1 MTDKSVPSQFSSIKL
16 DQLVYVELEARNGG
30 MMLTVS
36 EEGFTFRA
44 VSSVRPSGRIPFSFV
59 INGTQ
64 KLEGFG
70 EIKWT
75 KDEGKVA
82 GLQFT
87 DVSTEFLNA
96 LRKWLNQLSAPV
108 VPSSETRTEHSF
120 GLDHNLKAESPQTS
134 FPEPVVETPPRPQLG
149 MNFGRS
155 FDGGTRQFDVAQ
167 ASAHDTTAAPLPRS
181 THILTDWEYPD
192 GLPAEPS
199 SRGNGVV
206 IAAVVACFL
215 LLAVLLYSFRE
226 TIGRSLISLGQTLSS
241 PSSSSS
247 ENSQAQIPDTSKP
260 EEEVQPPASANAGKQ
275 DNAPPQSQPATN
287 TGDKSPQSQATTSSG
302 DKSQAVQP
310 QEDRERAVS
319 PPAKAETQFRDE
331 RPSPT
336 SEEPVAT
343 ITRKQN
349 PAEEV
354 RALWSAVGQGN
365 TAAEVTLARLY
376 LIGGG
381 VPKNCDQARV
391 LLRAAAKK
399 GNSEAISKLSQITRQ
414 GCP

>member
-1 MTDKSVPSQFSSIKL
+1 MMDKSVQSQFSSIKL

-44 VSSVRPSGRIPFSFV
+44 VTSVRPSGRIPFSF
-59 INGTQ
+59 IIHGNE
-64 KLEGFG
+64 KLEGYG

-75 KDEGKVA
+75 KDDGKVA

-87 DVSTEFLNA
+87 DISTEFLNA
-96 LRKWLNQLSAPV
+96 LRKWLAEISTPAV
-108 VPSSETRTEHSF
+108 RSSVEARTDNAF
-120 GLDHNLKAESPQTS
+120 DPDHNLKMESPKTS
-134 FPEPVVETPPRPQLG
+134 APEPLAETATKPEFG
-149 MNFGRS
+149 FNFGQS
-155 FDGGTRQFDVAQ
+155 LNSGTPQNYATQ
-167 ASAHDTTAAPLPRS
+167 ASASDTSTPVLPRS
-181 THILTDWEYPD
+181 THILTEWEYPD
-192 GLPAEPS
+192 GLPEPR

-206 IAAVVACFL
+206 IAAVVACLL
-215 LLAVLLYSFRE
+215 LLAALLYSFRE

-241 PSSSSS
+241 PSSSPS
-247 ENSQAQIPDTSKP
+247 ENSQAPVPDTSKP
-260 EEEVQPPASANAGKQ
+260 EEGGQQPSPTNAAKQ
-275 DNAPPQSQPATN
+275 DNAASSNGDKTSQSQSAASN
-287 TGDKSPQSQATTSSG
+287 SDKSE
-302 DKSQAVQP
+302 AVQP
-310 QEDRERAVS
+310 REDRDKAVS

-331 RPSPT
+331 RPAPS

-343 ITRKQN
+343 STRKQD

-365 TAAEVTLARLY
+365 TAAEVTLAKLY

-391 LLRAAAKK
+391 LLGAAAKK
-399 GNSEAISKLSQITRQ
+399 GNSEAIAKLSQITRQ

>member
-1 MTDKSVPSQFSSIKL
+1 MIDKSVPSQFSSIKL
-16 DQLVYVELEARNGG
+16 DQLVYVELESRNGG

-44 VSSVRPSGRIPFSFV
+44 VTSVRPSGRIPFSF
-59 INGTQ
+59 IIHGNE
-64 KLEGFG
+64 KLEGYG

-75 KDEGKVA
+75 KDDGKVA

-87 DVSTEFLNA
+87 DISTEFLNA
-96 LRKWLNQLSAPV
+96 LRRWLNQLSAPV
-108 VPSSETRTEHSF
+108 VPSSEARAEHSF
-120 GLDHNLKAESPQTS
+120 GLDHNLKAELPQTS

-155 FDGGTRQFDVAQ
+155 FDGGTGRYDVAQ
-167 ASAHDTTAAPLPRS
+167 ASTLDASAAPLPRS

-192 GLPAEPS
+192 GLPAQPS

-206 IAAVVACFL
+206 VAAGVACLL

-247 ENSQAQIPDTSKP
+247 ENSQAQVPDTSKP
-260 EEEVQPPASANAGKQ
+260 EEEVQQPASTNAAKQ
-275 DNAPPQSQPATN
+275 DNAASSN
-287 TGDKSPQSQATTSSG
+287 GDKPSQSQATTSSG
-302 DKSQAVQP
+302 DKPEAVRP
-310 QEDRERAVS
+310 QEDRDKAVS
-319 PPAKAETQFRDE
+319 QPAKAETQFRDE
-331 RPSPT
+331 RPAPSSEESSPT
-336 SEEPVAT
+336 T
-343 ITRKQN
+343 TRKQD
-349 PAEEV
+349 PADEV

-365 TAAEVTLARLY
+365 TAAEVTLAKLY

-399 GNSEAISKLSQITRQ
+399 GNGEAISKLSQITRQ

>member
-1 MTDKSVPSQFSSIKL
+1 MMDKSVQSQFSSIKL

-44 VSSVRPSGRIPFSFV
+44 VTSVRPSGRIPFSFL

-87 DVSTEFLNA
+87 DVSSEFLNA

-108 VPSSETRTEHSF
+108 VPASEVRTEHSF
-120 GLDHNLKAESPQTS
+120 SLDHNLKAESPQTS
-134 FPEPVVETPPRPQLG
+134 FPEPVIETSPTPQLG
-149 MNFGRS
+149 MNFGRT
-155 FDGGTRQFDVAQ
+155 FDGGTRQHDVAQ
-167 ASAHDTTAAPLPRS
+167 ASAHDTAAAPLPRS

-206 IAAVVACFL
+206 IAAVVACL
-215 LLAVLLYSFRE
+215 LMLAVLLYSFRE
-226 TIGRSLISLGQTLSS
+226 TIGRSLISLGHTLSS
-241 PSSSSS
+241 PSPSSS
-247 ENSQAQIPDTSKP
+247 ENSEAQVPDTPKP
-260 EEEVQPPASANAGKQ
+260 SEEVQQPSPTTANKQ
-275 DNAPPQSQPATN
+275 DNAASSNGDKPSQSQSAAN
-287 TGDKSPQSQATTSSG
+287 NSG
-302 DKSQAVQP
+302 KPEAVRP
-310 QEDRERAVS
+310 QEDPEKTL
-319 PPAKAETQFRDE
+319 PPPPKTENQFRDE
-331 RPSPT
+331 RPAPS
-336 SEEPVAT
+336 SEQPVAT
-343 ITRKQN
+343 ITRKQD
-349 PAEEV
+349 PADEV

-365 TAAEVTLARLY
+365 TAAEVTLAKLY
-376 LIGGG
+376 LIGAG
-381 VPKNCDQARV
+381 VSKNCDQARV
-391 LLRAAAKK
+391 LLKAAAKK
-399 GNSEAISKLSQITRQ
+399 GNSEAIDKLSQITRQ

>member
-1 MTDKSVPSQFSSIKL
+1 MMDKSVQSQFSSIKL

-44 VSSVRPSGRIPFSFV
+44 VTSVRPSGRIPFSFV
-59 INGTQ
+59 IHGTE

-75 KDEGKVA
+75 KDDGKVA
-82 GLQFT
+82 ALQFT

-96 LRKWLNQLSAPV
+96 LRKWLAQLSAPA
-108 VPSSETRTEHSF
+108 VPSSAEARRDNTLNLDLNLRT
-120 GLDHNLKAESPQTS
+120 ASPQPS
-134 FPEPVVETPPRPQLG
+134 GPEPVAEAPARTEFGL
-149 MNFGRS
+149 NFGQS
-155 FDGGTRQFDVAQ
+155 LNSGTPQTQAAQ
-167 ASAHDTTAAPLPRS
+167 TSALEWSAAELPRT
-181 THILTDWEYPD
+181 THILTEWNYPD
-192 GLPAEPS
+192 GLPAES
-199 SRGNGVV
+199 RSRGNGVV
-206 IAAVVACFL
+206 IAAVVACLL
-215 LLAVLLYSFRE
+215 LLAALLYSFRE

-247 ENSQAQIPDTSKP
+247 EISQAQVPDTSRP
-260 EEEVQPPASANAGKQ
+260 AEEAQQPAPANAGKQ
-275 DNAPPQSQPATN
+275 DSAA
-287 TGDKSPQSQATTSSG
+287 PQSQATTAGG
-302 DKSQAVQP
+302 DKSEAVRPQA
-310 QEDRERAVS
+310 DREKIVS
-319 PPAKAETQFRDE
+319 PPAKAETFRNE
-331 RPSPT
+331 RAERSAVEGIPKN
-336 SEEPVAT
+336 
-343 ITRKQN
+343 TRNQD

-365 TAAEVTLARLY
+365 TAAEVTLAKLY

-381 VPKNCDQARV
+381 VAKNCDQARV

-399 GNSEAISKLSQITRQ
+399 GNSEAIAKLSQITRQ

>member
-1 MTDKSVPSQFSSIKL
+1 MIDKSVPSQFSSIKL

-44 VSSVRPSGRIPFSFV
+44 VTSVRPSGRIPFSFV

-82 GLQFT
+82 GLQFI

-108 VPSSETRTEHSF
+108 VPSSAEALNDNSIN
-120 GLDHNLKAESPQTS
+120 LDHGLRTESPQPAPPQPMT
-134 FPEPVVETPPRPQLG
+134 ETQPRSAFG
-149 MNFGRS
+149 MNFGQS
-155 FDGGTRQFDVAQ
+155 LGSATRQFEVAQ
-167 ASAHDTTAAPLPRS
+167 ASALDTSTAPLPRS

-192 GLPAEPS
+192 GLPAQPS

-206 IAAVVACFL
+206 VAAGVACLL

-241 PSSSSS
+241 PSSSPS
-247 ENSQAQIPDTSKP
+247 ENSQAQVPDPSKP
-260 EEEVQPPASANAGKQ
+260 EEEVRQPATTNAAKQ
-275 DNAPPQSQPATN
+275 DNAASSNADQTSPSQSAASN
-287 TGDKSPQSQATTSSG
+287 NDKP
-302 DKSQAVQP
+302 DAVRP
-310 QEDRERAVS
+310 QEHREKIA
-319 PPAKAETQFRDE
+319 PPPPKTENQFRDE
-331 RPSPT
+331 RPAPS
-336 SEEPVAT
+336 SEEPVAAT
-343 ITRKQN
+343 TRN
-349 PAEEV
+349 LSPAEEV

-365 TAAEVTLARLY
+365 TAAEVTLAKLY
-376 LIGGG
+376 MIGGG

-399 GNSEAISKLSQITRQ
+399 GNSEAIGKLSLITRQ

>member
-1 MTDKSVPSQFSSIKL
+1 MIDKSVPSQFSSIKL

-44 VSSVRPSGRIPFSFV
+44 VTSVRPSGRIPFSFV
-59 INGTQ
+59 INGTH

-108 VPSSETRTEHSF
+108 VPSSAETRNDNSIN
-120 GLDHNLKAESPQTS
+120 LDHGLRTESS
-134 FPEPVVETPPRPQLG
+134 EPAAVHPMTETQPRSEFG
-149 MNFGRS
+149 MNFGQS
-155 FDGGTRQFDVAQ
+155 LGSGTRQFDVAQ
-167 ASAHDTTAAPLPRS
+167 LSAHDTSTAPLPRS

-192 GLPAEPS
+192 GLPAQPS

-206 IAAVVACFL
+206 VAAGVACLL

-241 PSSSSS
+241 PSSSPS
-247 ENSQAQIPDTSKP
+247 ENSQAQVSDTSKP
-260 EEEVQPPASANAGKQ
+260 EEQLQ
-275 DNAPPQSQPATN
+275 QPATTNAAKQEN
-287 TGDKSPQSQATTSSG
+287 TASRNGDKTSQ
-302 DKSQAVQP
+302 
-310 QEDRERAVS
+310 
-319 PPAKAETQFRDE
+319 
-331 RPSPT
+331 
-336 SEEPVAT
+336 
-343 ITRKQN
+343 
-349 PAEEV
+349 
-354 RALWSAVGQGN
+354 
-365 TAAEVTLARLY
+365 
-376 LIGGG
+376 
-381 VPKNCDQARV
+381 
-391 LLRAAAKK
+391 
-399 GNSEAISKLSQITRQ
+399 
-414 GCP
+414 

>member
-1 MTDKSVPSQFSSIKL
+1 MDKSVHPQFESIKL

-44 VSSVRPSGRIPFSFV
+44 VTSVRPSGRIPFSFV
-59 INGTQ
+59 IHGTE
-64 KLEGFG
+64 KLEGYG

-96 LRKWLNQLSAPV
+96 LRRWLVQLSAPAV
-108 VPSSETRTEHSF
+108 RSSAETRPEKAFDLDLNSRTELPKSS
-120 GLDHNLKAESPQTS
+120 A
-134 FPEPVVETPPRPQLG
+134 PEPVVETPLRPEFG
-149 MNFGRS
+149 FNFGQS
-155 FDGGTRQFDVAQ
+155 LNGGVPQNQADQPYAQ
-167 ASAHDTTAAPLPRS
+167 ETTATALPRT
-181 THILTDWEYPD
+181 THILTEWNYPD
-192 GLPAEPS
+192 GLPAES
-199 SRGNGVV
+199 RSRGNGVV
-206 IAAVVACFL
+206 IAAVVACIL
-215 LLAVLLYSFRE
+215 LLAALLYSFRE
-226 TIGRSLISLGQTLSS
+226 TIGRSLISLGQTLSA
-241 PSSSSS
+241 PSSVPP
-247 ENSQAQIPDTSKP
+247 ETSQAQVPDTAKP
-260 EEEVQPPASANAGKQ
+260 AEEVQQPASANPGKE
-275 DNAPPQSQPATN
+275 DNPTTSG
-287 TGDKSPQSQATTSSG
+287 GDKSSQSQAATSG
-302 DKSQAVQP
+302 VDKPEAVRP
-310 QEDRERAVS
+310 PANREKPAS

-331 RPSPT
+331 RPAPSV
-336 SEEPVAT
+336 EEGAAKN
-343 ITRKQN
+343 TRHLD

-365 TAAEVTLARLY
+365 TSAEITLAKLY

-399 GNSEAISKLSQITRQ
+399 GNSEAIAKLSEINRQ

>member
-1 MTDKSVPSQFSSIKL
+1 MMDKSVQSQFSSIKL
-16 DQLVYVELEARNGG
+16 DHLVYVEVEARNGG

-44 VSSVRPSGRIPFSFV
+44 VTSVRPSGRIPFSFV

-108 VPSSETRTEHSF
+108 VPSSAEARNDNSINLEHS
-120 GLDHNLKAESPQTS
+120 LRTESPQSAPPPMT
-134 FPEPVVETPPRPQLG
+134 ETQPRSEFG
-149 MNFGRS
+149 MNFGQS
-155 FDGGTRQFDVAQ
+155 LGSGTRQFDVAQ
-167 ASAHDTTAAPLPRS
+167 ASTLDTSTAPLPRS

-192 GLPAEPS
+192 GLPAQPS

-206 IAAVVACFL
+206 VAAGVACLL

-241 PSSSSS
+241 PSSSPS
-247 ENSQAQIPDTSKP
+247 ENSQAQVPDTSKP
-260 EEEVQPPASANAGKQ
+260 EEDVQQPATTTAAKR
-275 DNAPPQSQPATN
+275 DNAASSNGDKTPQSQSAASN
-287 TGDKSPQSQATTSSG
+287 NDKPE
-302 DKSQAVQP
+302 AVRP
-310 QEDRERAVS
+310 QEDRQKTV
-319 PPAKAETQFRDE
+319 PPPPKTENQFRDE
-331 RPSPT
+331 RPAPS
-336 SEEPVAT
+336 SEEPVAAT
-343 ITRKQN
+343 TRN
-349 PAEEV
+349 LSPAEEV

-365 TAAEVTLARLY
+365 TAAEVTLAKLY

>member
-1 MTDKSVPSQFSSIKL
+1 MIDKSVPSQFSSIKL

-44 VSSVRPSGRIPFSFV
+44 VTSVRPSGRIPFSFV

-108 VPSSETRTEHSF
+108 VPSSEARAEHSF
-120 GLDHNLKAESPQTS
+120 GLDHNLKAESPQIS
-134 FPEPVVETPPRPQLG
+134 SPGPVVETPLRPQLG

-167 ASAHDTTAAPLPRS
+167 ASAHETSTAPLPRS

-206 IAAVVACFL
+206 IAAGVACLL

-241 PSSSSS
+241 PSSSPS
-247 ENSQAQIPDTSKP
+247 ENSQAQVPDTSKP
-260 EEEVQPPASANAGKQ
+260 EEEVQQPATTNAAKQ
-275 DNAPPQSQPATN
+275 DNAASSN
-287 TGDKSPQSQATTSSG
+287 GDKTSPSQSAASNN
-302 DKSQAVQP
+302 DKPEAVRP
-310 QEDRERAVS
+310 QEDREKTV
-319 PPAKAETQFRDE
+319 PPPPKTENQFRDE
-331 RPSPT
+331 RPAPS
-336 SEEPVAT
+336 SEEPVAAS
-343 ITRKQN
+343 TRKQD
-349 PAEEV
+349 PADEV

-365 TAAEVTLARLY
+365 TAAEVTLAKLY
-376 LIGGG
+376 MIGGG

-399 GNSEAISKLSQITRQ
+399 GNSEAIGKLSQITRQ

>member
-1 MTDKSVPSQFSSIKL
+1 MMDKSVQSQFSSIKL

-44 VSSVRPSGRIPFSFV
+44 VTPVRPSGRIPFSFV
-59 INGTQ
+59 IHGTE

-82 GLQFT
+82 ALQFT
-87 DVSTEFLNA
+87 DISTEFLDA
-96 LRKWLNQLSAPV
+96 LRKWLAELSAPAV
-108 VPSSETRTEHSF
+108 APSAETRTNAVF
-120 GLDHNLKAESPQTS
+120 NLDHNLNTESPKTS
-134 FPEPVVETPPRPQLG
+134 GPEPMVEASPRPELG
-149 MNFGRS
+149 MNFGQSLGR
-155 FDGGTRQFDVAQ
+155 GTPRNEAAQ
-167 ASAHDTTAAPLPRS
+167 TAAPEISAAALPRT
-181 THILTDWEYPD
+181 THILTEWNYPD

-206 IAAVVACFL
+206 IAAVVVCFL

-226 TIGRSLISLGQTLSS
+226 TIGRSLISLGQTLSA

-247 ENSQAQIPDTSKP
+247 ENSQAQVPDSSKP

-287 TGDKSPQSQATTSSG
+287 TGDKSSQSQAGTSSG
-302 DKSQAVQP
+302 DNSQAVRP
-310 QEDRERAVS
+310 QEDREKPVA
-319 PPAKAETQFRDE
+319 PPAKAETFRDE
-331 RPSPT
+331 RPVPSA
-336 SEEPVAT
+336 EESVARNT
-343 ITRKQN
+343 HN
-349 PAEEV
+349 LDPAEEV

-365 TAAEVTLARLY
+365 TAAELTLAKLY

-381 VPKNCDQARV
+381 VAKNCDQARV

-399 GNSEAISKLSQITRQ
+399 GNSEAIAKLSQITRH

>member
-1 MTDKSVPSQFSSIKL
+1 MIDKSVPSQFSSIKL
-16 DQLVYVELEARNGG
+16 DQLVYVELESRNGG

-44 VSSVRPSGRIPFSFV
+44 VTSVRPSGRIPFSFV
-59 INGTQ
+59 INGTE

-87 DVSTEFLNA
+87 DISTEFLNA
-96 LRKWLNQLSAPV
+96 LRRWLNQLSAPV
-108 VPSSETRTEHSF
+108 VPSSAEAHNDNSIN
-120 GLDHNLKAESPQTS
+120 LDHGLRTESPQTS
-134 FPEPVVETPPRPQLG
+134 TSATDDRDVQPRSAFG
-149 MNFGRS
+149 MNFGQS
-155 FDGGTRQFDVAQ
+155 LGTATRQFDVAQ
-167 ASAHDTTAAPLPRS
+167 ASAHDTSVAPLPRS

-206 IAAVVACFL
+206 IAAGVACLL

-241 PSSSSS
+241 PSSSPS
-247 ENSQAQIPDTSKP
+247 ENSQAQVPDPSKP
-260 EEEVQPPASANAGKQ
+260 EEEVR
-275 DNAPPQSQPATN
+275 QPATTN
-287 TGDKSPQSQATTSSG
+287 AAKEENAASSNADKTSPSQSAASNN
-302 DKSQAVQP
+302 DKPEAVRP
-310 QEDRERAVS
+310 QEDREKTA
-319 PPAKAETQFRDE
+319 PPPPKTENQFRDE
-331 RPSPT
+331 RPAPT
-336 SEEPVAT
+336 SEEPVAAT
-343 ITRKQN
+343 TRN
-349 PAEEV
+349 LSPAEEV

-365 TAAEVTLARLY
+365 TAAEVTLAKLY

-399 GNSEAISKLSQITRQ
+399 GNGEAIGKLSQITRQ

>member
-1 MTDKSVPSQFSSIKL
+1 MIDKSVPSQFSSIKL
-16 DQLVYVELEARNGG
+16 DQLVYVELESRNGG

-44 VSSVRPSGRIPFSFV
+44 VTSVRPSGRIPFSF
-59 INGTQ
+59 IIRGNE
-64 KLEGFG
+64 KLEGYG

-108 VPSSETRTEHSF
+108 VPSSEARTEHSF
-120 GLDHNLKAESPQTS
+120 NLNHNLKAESPQTS
-134 FPEPVVETPPRPQLG
+134 SPEPVVETSPRPQLG

-155 FDGGTRQFDVAQ
+155 FDGGTRQYDVAQ
-167 ASAHDTTAAPLPRS
+167 ASAYDTSSAALPRS

-206 IAAVVACFL
+206 IAAVVACIV

-241 PSSSSS
+241 PS
-247 ENSQAQIPDTSKP
+247 EAQVPDTSKP
-260 EEEVQPPASANAGKQ
+260 EEEGQQPSPTNAAKQ
-275 DNAPPQSQPATN
+275 ENATSTNSDKTSQSQSAASN
-287 TGDKSPQSQATTSSG
+287 SDKSE
-302 DKSQAVQP
+302 AVRP
-310 QEDRERAVS
+310 QEDREKTV
-319 PPAKAETQFRDE
+319 PPPPKTENQFRDE
-331 RPSPT
+331 RPAPS

-343 ITRKQN
+343 STRKQG
-349 PAEEV
+349 PADEV

-399 GNSEAISKLSQITRQ
+399 GNGEAISKLSQINRQ

>member
-1 MTDKSVPSQFSSIKL
+1 MMDKSVQSQFSSIKL

-36 EEGFTFRA
+36 EEGFTLRA
-44 VSSVRPSGRIPFSFV
+44 VTSVRPSGRIPFSFI
-59 INGTQ
+59 INGTE

-87 DVSTEFLNA
+87 DISTEFLNA
-96 LRKWLNQLSAPV
+96 LRRWLAQLSAPV
-108 VPSSETRTEHSF
+108 APSSLEARMGSPLDPDHNFKTDSPKTSVPEPMVETAPRPEFGLNFGQSLGSGTPRTEP
-120 GLDHNLKAESPQTS
+120 AQTPA
-134 FPEPVVETPPRPQLG
+134 PET
-149 MNFGRS
+149 
-155 FDGGTRQFDVAQ
+155 
-167 ASAHDTTAAPLPRS
+167 SAAALPRT
-181 THILTDWEYPD
+181 THILTEWNYPD
-192 GLPAEPS
+192 GVPTEPRP
-199 SRGNGVV
+199 RGNGVV
-206 IAAVVACFL
+206 IAAVVACIL

-241 PSSSSS
+241 PSSSPAES
-247 ENSQAQIPDTSKP
+247 SQAQVPDTSKP
-260 EEEVQPPASANAGKQ
+260 PEEVQQPAPANAGKQ
-275 DNAPPQSQPATN
+275 DNAASSN
-287 TGDKSPQSQATTSSG
+287 GDKSSQSQAAASSG
-302 DKSQAVQP
+302 DPSEVHP
-310 QEDRERAVS
+310 QGGREKTVL
-319 PPAKAETQFRDE
+319 PPAKAETFKDE
-331 RPSPT
+331 RPSP
-336 SEEPVAT
+336 SAEESAAKPA
-343 ITRKQN
+343 RNLN

-365 TAAEVTLARLY
+365 TAAEVTLAKLY

-399 GNSEAISKLSQITRQ
+399 GNTEAITKLSEITRQ

>member
-1 MTDKSVPSQFSSIKL
+1 MIDKSVPSQFSSIKL

-44 VSSVRPSGRIPFSFV
+44 VTSVRPSGRIPFSFV

-108 VPSSETRTEHSF
+108 VPSSAEARHDNSINLEHS
-120 GLDHNLKAESPQTS
+120 LRTESPQPAPPQPMT
-134 FPEPVVETPPRPQLG
+134 ETQPRSEFG
-149 MNFGRS
+149 MNFGQS
-155 FDGGTRQFDVAQ
+155 LDSGTRQFEVAQ
-167 ASAHDTTAAPLPRS
+167 ASAHDTSTAPLPRS

-192 GLPAEPS
+192 GLLAQPS

-206 IAAVVACFL
+206 IAAGVACLL

-241 PSSSSS
+241 PSSSPS
-247 ENSQAQIPDTSKP
+247 ENSQTQVPDTSKP
-260 EEEVQPPASANAGKQ
+260 EEEAQQPATTNAPKQ
-275 DNAPPQSQPATN
+275 DNTAASSNGDKTSQSQSAASN
-287 TGDKSPQSQATTSSG
+287 NDKPE
-302 DKSQAVQP
+302 AVRP
-310 QEDRERAVS
+310 QEDREKTV
-319 PPAKAETQFRDE
+319 PPPPKTENQFRDE
-331 RPSPT
+331 RPAPS
-336 SEEPVAT
+336 SEEPVAAS
-343 ITRKQN
+343 TRKQD
-349 PAEEV
+349 PADEV

-365 TAAEVTLARLY
+365 TAAEVTLAKLY

-391 LLRAAAKK
+391 LLKAAAKK